1 MSSLSNERTEK
12 YQIRNSFSEKMLAFQ
27 NFFNHKKSMEVWVR
41 AVRTGLTAP
50 HSSVFGL
57 ITFGNHAGMVTSCC
71 LTVLF
76 CSSCCKSP
84 SESEA
89 NLTTLPDE
97 VSCEVQPKESLL
109 FL

>member
-1 MSSLSNERTEK
+1 MSSLSNELTEK

-27 NFFNHKKSMEVWVR
+27 NFFNHRKSMEVWVR
-41 AVRTGLTAP
+41 AVRTALTAP

-57 ITFGNHAGMVTSCC
+57 ITFGNHAGMVTSSC